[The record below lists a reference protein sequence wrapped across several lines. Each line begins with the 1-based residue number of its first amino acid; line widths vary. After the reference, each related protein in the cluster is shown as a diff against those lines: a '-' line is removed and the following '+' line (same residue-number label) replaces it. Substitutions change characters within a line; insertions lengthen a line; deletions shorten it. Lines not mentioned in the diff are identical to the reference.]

1 MVSDRKW
8 RRLGAHIL
16 GQGMF
21 VSPCMIFSSDK
32 RGQTW
37 EKRWS
42 WCTGH
47 SKRGVFEI
55 AWQMVQGINRLA
67 VALES
72 HMVAIVDATKIPALQ
87 DPDVVNE
94 MAHDVS

>member
-1 MVSDRKW
+1 MVSDWKRGW
-8 RRLGAHIL
+8 LGARVL
-16 GQGMF
+16 GQSMF
-21 VSPCMIFSSDK
+21 VSFFVVFPDQ
-32 RGQTW
+32 REQTW

-42 WCTGH
+42 WSMSH

-72 HMVAIVDATKIPALQ
+72 HMVAIVDASKIPALQ
-87 DPDVVNE
+87 DPDKMVT
-94 MAHDVS
+94 

>member
-1 MVSDRKW
+1 MVSNWKW
-8 RRLGAHIL
+8 RWLGACVL
-16 GQGMF
+16 GQSMF
-21 VSPCMIFSSDK
+21 VSICVAFTADQ
-32 RGQTW
+32 REQTW

-42 WCTGH
+42 WSTSH

-72 HMVAIVDATKIPALQ
+72 HMVAIVDALKIPALQ
-87 DPDVVNE
+87 DPDK
-94 MAHDVS
+94 MIT